1 MVLGTPFV
9 DDKWCLFSLPP
20 SSLPSLH
27 FFPSSLLFLFPPP
40 KHSAFT
46 YFSHLRLLSGQ
57 RFVITAAWCIMSVA
71 NLFLLIFL
79 VSVADAE

>member
-1 MVLGTPFV
+1 MLGTQIPG
-9 DDKWCLFSLPP
+9 DGWCLSSAPP
-20 SSLPSLH
+20 PPPFFLPSLR
-27 FFPSSLLFLFPPP
+27 FPFPPP

-46 YFSHLRLLSGQ
+46 YFNHFRLLSGQ
-57 RFVITAAWCIMSVA
+57 RFVITAACCIMSVA

>member
-1 MVLGTPFV
+1 MLGTQIAGDKLVSIFIPSPLPFF
-9 DDKWCLFSLPP
+9 LL
-20 SSLPSLH
+20 
-27 FFPSSLLFLFPPP
+27 SLLFLFPPP
-40 KHSAFT
+40 KHYAFI
-46 YFSHLRLLSGQ
+46 YFNHLRLLSGQ